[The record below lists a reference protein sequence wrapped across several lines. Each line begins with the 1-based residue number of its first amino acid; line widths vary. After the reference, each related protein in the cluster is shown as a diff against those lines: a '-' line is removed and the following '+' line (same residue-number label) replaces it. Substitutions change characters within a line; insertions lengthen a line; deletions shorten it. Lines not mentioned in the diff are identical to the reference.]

1 MNNEFIKK
9 VLILVLSLMVQ
20 AAFSNLAH
28 SADALS
34 GVKPGTA
41 DSVDTN
47 INDRYALPPSKVNIE
62 LCKREALR
70 LHPGLIEK
78 QRMLHRRGNFTVRFQ
93 IQGNDG
99 LEWFMLCDLATGK
112 IVDSF

>member
-1 MNNEFIKK
+1 
-9 VLILVLSLMVQ
+9 LSLMVQ

-28 SADALS
+28 SADVPAGEKS
-34 GVKPGTA
+34 GTA
-41 DSVDTN
+41 DSANMN
-47 INDRYALPPSKVNIE
+47 INDRYALPPTKVNIE

-78 QRMLHRRGNFTVRFQ
+78 QRMLHRHGNFVVRFQ

-112 IVDSF
+112 IIDSF

>member
-1 MNNEFIKK
+1 MNNKFIKK

-34 GVKPGTA
+34 GVKFGTA
-41 DSVDTN
+41 DSSDTN
-47 INDRYALPPSKVNIE
+47 INDRYVLPPSKVNIE
-62 LCKREALR
+62 LCKREVLL

-78 QRMLHRRGNFTVRFQ
+78 QRILHRHGDFMVRFQ

-112 IVDSF
+112 VTDSF